1 MAKLTIIVPVYNEHD
16 TVANLLERVLSLDI
30 DKEVIVV
37 DDGSTDGTREVL
49 TQCECESITVIN
61 HTENR
66 GKGAAVRAGLEHA
79 TGEYVIIQDADLEYD
94 PGEIAKLIAP
104 LERGECDAV
113 YGNRFPLATRVEMHG
128 VHTLIYLANL
138 FLSRFLSLLFTRTV
152 HDIETCYKIMRTDIA
167 KSLGLRAD
175 RFDIEPEITAKL
187 LKRGY
192 NIKEVPISYHHRH
205 YSEGKKITWRD
216 AVAAFLAI
224 VKYRFID

>member
-1 MAKLTIIVPVYNEHD
+1 MAKLSIIVPVYNEHD
-16 TVANLLERVLSLDI
+16 TVANQLERVMSLDI
-30 DKEVIVV
+30 DKEIIVV

-49 TQCECESITVIN
+49 TECERESITVIH

-66 GKGAAVRAGLEHA
+66 GKGAAVRSGLEHA

-94 PGEIAKLIAP
+94 PAEIEKLMAP

-113 YGNRFPLATRVEMHG
+113 YGNRFPLAKRAEAHG
-128 VHTLIYLANL
+128 VHVLIYCANL

-152 HDIETCYKIMRTDIA
+152 HDIETCYKIMRTDVA
-167 KSLGLRAD
+167 KSLGLKSD

-192 NIKEVPISYHHRH
+192 KIKEIPISYHHRH

-216 AVAAFLAI
+216 AVTAFLAI
-224 VKYRFID
+224 IKYRFID

>member
-1 MAKLTIIVPVYNEHD
+1 VRSG
-16 TVANLLERVLSLDI
+16 LER
-30 DKEVIVV
+30 
-37 DDGSTDGTREVL
+37 
-49 TQCECESITVIN
+49 
-61 HTENR
+61 
-66 GKGAAVRAGLEHA
+66 A

-94 PGEIAKLIAP
+94 PAEIEKLMAP

-113 YGNRFPLATRVEMHG
+113 YGNRFPLALKEGVHG
-128 VHTLIYLANL
+128 VHILIYAANL

-152 HDIETCYKIMRTDIA
+152 HDIETCYKIMRTDVA

-192 NIKEVPISYHHRH
+192 KIKEIPISYHHRH

-216 AVAAFLAI
+216 GVAAFVTI